1 MLAPEDDQLETDRET
16 EEELERPPQP
26 TLTWGNDLSLL
37 YDGKS
42 SY

>member
-16 EEELERPPQP
+16 EVELELSPLPM
-26 TLTWGNDLSLL
+26 LTWGNDLRLRC
-37 YDGKS
+37 DGKS